1 MLENN
6 TAPDTHAYQTFNP
19 GLILADNSSQKTLS
33 AVMSDNLCKK
43 PADQTFKIQSD
54 DFQENWNCSS
64 A

>member
-43 PADQTFKIQSD
+43 TAKDS
-54 DFQENWNCSS
+54 
-64 A
+64 